1 MCGRATSTISSI
13 NHVDFRTLHGLDGF
27 DRLDRLDSGV
37 GEFTSSACIMHVIIN
52 TTTAACS

>member
-1 MCGRATSTISSI
+1 MCGRATSTISPI

-37 GEFTSSACIMHVIIN
+37 GEFTIFGVHHA
-52 TTTAACS
+52 